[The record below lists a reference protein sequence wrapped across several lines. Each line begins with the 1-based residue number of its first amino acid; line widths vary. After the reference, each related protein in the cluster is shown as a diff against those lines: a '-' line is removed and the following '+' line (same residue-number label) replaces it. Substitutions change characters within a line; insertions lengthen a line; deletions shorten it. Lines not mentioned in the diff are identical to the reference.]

1 MKKAIKLTLAVVFV
15 MGATSLFAQQKF
27 GRINTQEIIVGMPE
41 TKEMQTNMEAY
52 AKDLQDN
59 LESMTVEYNQK
70 LQEFQKNFNTLSE
83 SVRQLKENDLN
94 ALIQRRNEFEQAAQ
108 QDFQKRQNE
117 LLAPII
123 EKAKNAIDKVAAA
136 GGYLAVFDTSTGSLA
151 YFDEASLTDIA
162 PAVKKDSALRMLPP
176 LRPHPLL
183 RNKSLRDFP
192 MEHEKGA
199 GDSGAFFM
207 PLPQAAIKRGTKL
220 FIWSEYKTI

>member
-1 MKKAIKLTLAVVFV
+1 

-136 GGYLAVFDTSTGSLA
+136 GAIWPYSTLRRVRSPILTRLPSPTSPPPVKKELGI
-151 YFDEASLTDIA
+151 TDA
-162 PAVKKDSALRMLPP
+162 PAAAAPRSQEIEVAPGISRY
-176 LRPHPLL
+176 
-183 RNKSLRDFP
+183 
-192 MEHEKGA
+192 EKRRRR
-199 GDSGAFFM
+199 FRRLFM
-207 PLPQAAIKRGTKL
+207 PPPQAAIKRDTKL
-220 FIWSEYKTI
+220 FISFEDKTI

>member
-1 MKKAIKLTLAVVFV
+1 
-15 MGATSLFAQQKF
+15 
-27 GRINTQEIIVGMPE
+27 MPE

-117 LLAPII
+117 LLAPDYREGQERDRQSGCRRRPIWP
-123 EKAKNAIDKVAAA
+123 
-136 GGYLAVFDTSTGSLA
+136 YST
-151 YFDEASLTDIA
+151 
-162 PAVKKDSALRMLPP
+162 LR
-176 LRPHPLL
+176 RVRSLL
-183 RNKSLRDFP
+183 RR
-192 MEHEKGA
+192 G
-199 GDSGAFFM
+199 
-207 PLPQAAIKRGTKL
+207 LPHRHRPQ
-220 FIWSEYKTI
+220 

>member
-15 MGATSLFAQQKF
+15 MGRDIALRT
-27 GRINTQEIIVGMPE
+27 TEIRTHQHSGDHRGVPE

-162 PAVKKDSALRMLPP
+162 PAVKKELGITDAP
-176 LRPHPLL
+176 
-183 RNKSLRDFP
+183 
-192 MEHEKGA
+192 
-199 GDSGAFFM
+199 
-207 PLPQAAIKRGTKL
+207 AAAAAPAASK
-220 FIWSEYKTI
+220 

>member
-117 LLAPII
+117 L
-123 EKAKNAIDKVAAA
+123 
-136 GGYLAVFDTSTGSLA
+136 A

-162 PAVKKDSALRMLPP
+162 PAVKKELGITDAP
-176 LRPHPLL
+176 
-183 RNKSLRDFP
+183 
-192 MEHEKGA
+192 
-199 GDSGAFFM
+199 
-207 PLPQAAIKRGTKL
+207 AAAAAPAASK
-220 FIWSEYKTI
+220 

>member
-123 EKAKNAIDKVAAA
+123 QERDRQSGCRRRLSGRIRHFDGFARLFRRGFPYRHRPRSEKRTRHHGCSRRCGCPRSQEIE
-136 GGYLAVFDTSTGSLA
+136 SLRE
-151 YFDEASLTDIA
+151 YPDMKKA
-162 PAVKKDSALRMLPP
+162 PAIPAPFSCPSP
-176 LRPHPLL
+176 
-183 RNKSLRDFP
+183 S
-192 MEHEKGA
+192 
-199 GDSGAFFM
+199 GD
-207 PLPQAAIKRGTKL
+207 QKRHKAVH
-220 FIWSEYKTI
+220 FVRR

>member
-123 EKAKNAIDKVAAA
+123 EKAKNAIDKVAA
-136 GGYLAVFDTSTGSLA
+136 VFDTSTGSLA

-162 PAVKKDSALRMLPP
+162 PAVKKELGITDAP
-176 LRPHPLL
+176 
-183 RNKSLRDFP
+183 
-192 MEHEKGA
+192 
-199 GDSGAFFM
+199 
-207 PLPQAAIKRGTKL
+207 AAAAAPEAKK
-220 FIWSEYKTI
+220 